1 MLNLSAQL
9 ERLKE
14 TKDSVERNAL
24 AIMVSETRDPSV
36 QAALVAL
43 IDRPGLLDQRATLVN
58 CLGKFDCSDKF
69 LWLVNLVCQGNWE
82 VAHEAFDILADVE
95 SVDSRE
101 AKLGFD
107 VLSKA
112 LDSGVIDDW
121 REKLVADLLAMFD

>member
-43 IDRPGLLDQRATLVN
+43 IDRPGLLDQRAS
-58 CLGKFDCSDKF
+58 FSDP
-69 LWLVNLVCQGNWE
+69 NSG
-82 VAHEAFDILADVE
+82 AD
-95 SVDSRE
+95 
-101 AKLGFD
+101 
-107 VLSKA
+107 
-112 LDSGVIDDW
+112 GVI
-121 REKLVADLLAMFD
+121 AQAMVVIP